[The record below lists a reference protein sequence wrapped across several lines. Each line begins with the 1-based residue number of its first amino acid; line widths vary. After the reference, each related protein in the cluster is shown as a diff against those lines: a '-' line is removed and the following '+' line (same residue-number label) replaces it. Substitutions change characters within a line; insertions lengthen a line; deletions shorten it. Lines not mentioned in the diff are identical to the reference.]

1 MGSERLQEGQWRV
14 DRVDDHGNRFRV
26 IDGLTSEEAEQV
38 VAWYEAKRHKQT
50 YLVERSDDPERW
62 GLNPDVVAV
71 EVVDAKRYLL
81 RLTFV
86 PGGFV
91 RLVDLSDGLWGPA
104 FEEVTDPA
112 VFSQVRVD
120 EDAGTIVWP
129 NGADWS
135 PTDLF
140 LRSRRPVTR

>member
-1 MGSERLQEGQWRV
+1 MSSERLREGAWRV
-14 DRVDDHGNRFRV
+14 DRVDDHGTRFQV
-26 IDGLTSEEAEQV
+26 IDGLTREEAEQV
-38 VAWYEAKRHKQT
+38 VTWYEARGHKQT
-50 YLVERSDDPERW
+50 YFMERSDDPERW
-62 GLNPDVVAV
+62 GLHPRVVEV
-71 EVVDAKRYLL
+71 EVVDAQRHLL

-104 FEEVTDPA
+104 FEPVADPEVFA
-112 VFSQVRVD
+112 QVRVD
-120 EDAGTIVWP
+120 EQAGTIVWP

-140 LRSRRPVTR
+140 LRSRRRPTR